1 LHTVIRISPLRG
13 FSKKDLLISEPFW
26 KKLQPNPCGFKK
38 KKYLCTHTH
47 MEKIE
52 KNITFLSQFYPS
64 DLVVSSNLLE
74 RERERE
80 RENAI
85 IHI

>member
-1 LHTVIRISPLRG
+1 
-13 FSKKDLLISEPFW
+13 
-26 KKLQPNPCGFKK
+26 
-38 KKYLCTHTH
+38 

>member
-1 LHTVIRISPLRG
+1 
-13 FSKKDLLISEPFW
+13 
-26 KKLQPNPCGFKK
+26 
-38 KKYLCTHTH
+38 
-47 MEKIE
+47 MEITA
-52 KNITFLSQFYPS
+52 KNIIILSQFYPS

-80 RENAI
+80 REPAI